1 MVSEAD
7 GRIGGWAVG
16 KTNIPRAIKPPNRL
30 TAHPLIVH
38 SPIDTP
44 YSVRFLSLLPLDR
57 RHPCAIDRQPGVR
70 GRARRDRRGALPLSA
85 CPCPPPLPY
94 PRPGPGHLHSG
105 LTVLVTS
112 PNVSLRRPWLTPE
125 RRSRAGPAHRL
136 RSDRRAVA

>member
-16 KTNIPRAIKPPNRL
+16 KTNIPRAIKPPIRQ

-70 GRARRDRRGALPLSA
+70 ARALLADGQSRKDVADRVAEETGISRNRA
-85 CPCPPPLPY
+85 Y
-94 PRPGPGHLHSG
+94 R
-105 LTVLVTS
+105 LV
-112 PNVSLRRPWLTPE
+112 NEL
-125 RRSRAGPAHRL
+125 
-136 RSDRRAVA
+136 